1 MSHTIFLLSLLAH
14 LVLGTPVA
22 LLQESGIFNGQTY
35 MARRDVD
42 LSRGL
47 KDFTVC
53 AWISLNYLRGT
64 NNYWL
69 SIGNTGN
76 EEILNGVFE
85 NGPDG
90 PRIWMKKFHPK
101 ID

>member
-1 MSHTIFLLSLLAH
+1 M
-14 LVLGTPVA
+14 A

-69 SIGNTGN
+69 SIGNTDN
-76 EEILNGVFE
+76 EEILNGGIKYTENLGLYLSCEEVFY
-85 NGPDG
+85 
-90 PRIWMKKFHPK
+90 HA
-101 ID
+101 

>member
-1 MSHTIFLLSLLAH
+1 M
-14 LVLGTPVA
+14 A

-76 EEILNGVFE
+76 EEILNGGIKYTENLGLYLSCEEVFS
-85 NGPDG
+85 
-90 PRIWMKKFHPK
+90 HA
-101 ID
+101 

>member
-1 MSHTIFLLSLLAH
+1 M
-14 LVLGTPVA
+14 A

-47 KDFTVC
+47 KDFTIC

-69 SIGNTGN
+69 SIGNTDN
-76 EEILNGVFE
+76 EEILNGGIKYTE
-85 NGPDG
+85 NLGLYLLIMCIFSMLSQ
-90 PRIWMKKFHPK
+90 RFLNKWMVHRHIFF
-101 ID
+101 